1 MGHIDDN
8 LGENEKI
15 IYRTGLHWVILLGP
29 ALLLFLAGISI
40 PSKGMSAMILFIIAA
55 IWSILSYI
63 ILQNT
68 EFGIT
73 NNRLLIWTIFPRKK
87 LHDIAFVEIADVS
100 IYQPSLGKLLN
111 FGKLTIIFAKRKRVS
126 RRLVNAP
133 YEFLTN
139 LQQQVDAVRSK
150 QQEPPQNNP

>member
-8 LGENEKI
+8 LSGNEKI
-15 IYRTGLHWVILLGP
+15 IYRTGLHWVILFGP
-29 ALLLFLAGISI
+29 AMLLFLAGISI
-40 PSKGMSAMILFIIAA
+40 PSKGMSATILFIIGV
-55 IWSILSYI
+55 IWAILSYI

-73 NNRLLIWTIFPRKK
+73 DNRVLIWTVFPSKK
-87 LHDIAFVEIADVS
+87 LHDIAFIEIADVA

-111 FGKLTIIFAKRKRVS
+111 FGKITIVLAKRKKVTY
-126 RRLVNAP
+126 RLVNAP

-139 LQQQVDAVRSK
+139 LQRQVDVARGK
-150 QQEPPQNNP
+150 QEGPSQDSP

>member
-15 IYRTGLHWVILLGP
+15 VYRTGQHWVILFGP

-68 EFGIT
+68 EFVIT
-73 NNRLLIWTIFPRKK
+73 SNRLLIWTIFPRKK
-87 LHDIAFVEIADVS
+87 LHDIAFTEIADVA
-100 IYQPSLGKLLN
+100 IYQPTLGKLLN
-111 FGKLTIIFAKRKRVS
+111 FGKLTIILSKRKKVS

-139 LQQQVDAVRSK
+139 LQRQVDAVRGK

>member
-8 LGENEKI
+8 LSGNEKI
-15 IYRTGLHWVILLGP
+15 IYRAGLHWVILFGP
-29 ALLLFLAGISI
+29 AILLFLAGISI
-40 PSKGMSAMILFIIAA
+40 PSKGMSATILFIIGV
-55 IWSILSYI
+55 IWAILSYI

-73 NNRLLIWTIFPRKK
+73 DNRVLIWTVFPSKK
-87 LHDIAFVEIADVS
+87 LHDIAFIEIADVA

-111 FGKLTIIFAKRKRVS
+111 FGKITIVLAKRKKIS
-126 RRLVNAP
+126 HRLVNAP

-139 LQQQVDAVRSK
+139 LQQQVDVARGK
-150 QQEPPQNNP
+150 QEGPSQDSP